1 MGTLLASCESHLMGK
16 ISKEVYIGDR
26 RRLGLVDWRKK
37 NAYVEIY
44 RTPK

>member
-1 MGTLLASCESHLMGK
+1 MGK
-16 ISKEVYIGDR
+16 ISKEVYIGDK